1 MRYTVSATY
10 TGRGYWIGLPSETPG
25 LVLGTIHAID
35 TTGAAG
41 SFSVAI
47 AGTSSGT
54 TYKIC
59 AFKRS
64 GLNPGDYT
72 WGDEIIFTA
81 GNTQPVTY
89 NCLITDDSQINAA
102 SYQFSVYI
110 KQTGGTALY
119 LNNYQLGMELNRQ
132 DLLDNL
138 YMTGEYV
145 ANTCELANLTPAGMT
160 IAFQAAGGGH
170 PYGHMDVRINGLPPS
185 ATATLVGT
193 SYKRIGTFIIHN
205 WTSATHT
212 TAKSFGSIQP
222 DLEWDND
229 FIAKTYIYAYISGA
243 SQLITD
249 LNQQITLLTNLA
261 FNSVNWRG
269 ISNGD
274 WHENL
279 NWIRN
284 PGLTNTI
291 PASTENV
298 YIPGAPA
305 SGTFSSPIVSTSVPL
320 PTCKNLF
327 IGLRTD
333 NNIVKALGNLTIN
346 PGGNLTVTGDT
357 LRNLVGTAGLTI
369 GSDATG
375 TGSLIHKTD
384 TVSASIK
391 RYITLNNYHMVSIPD
406 TSASPT
412 SNLFLGSYL
421 YYFDE
426 TQITLVDNGWVN
438 MGISTSTPLSQ
449 KRGYMIYNPTAN
461 TTYTFAGK
469 MNNGSFLPIATF
481 TSGGPRVNQGF
492 NLVPNPYPSA
502 IDWRAALGWAKTNVY
517 DATWIWNPTAN
528 NYAAFG
534 ADQTINGGTRFIPL
548 GQSFFIQ
555 ASNTPTFSMTNDV
568 RVHDATTP
576 FYKTTDALVNNL
588 RIKADCNTYS
598 DEIVVRFNDGY
609 SSSFE
614 NPGDVQKMYG
624 GEEAPQL
631 SSVSSDNI
639 NLCINSMPL
648 TGGEVIVP
656 LNFSVKSATNVTFTA
671 TGIETFKTSVPIYL
685 EDQAL
690 NKIVNLR
697 SDPVYNFSYSTA
709 DAIDRF
715 RLRFVGI
722 NGTNELT
729 SVNVKT
735 FISNGKIYID
745 ASSLEGRNANINV
758 YNSIGQLI
766 SSDQQLING
775 VVNIDAPKNS
785 GIYIIDIS
793 SMDQHFV
800 TKVFNK

>member
-1 MRYTVSATY
+1 MKNVYKFKSVLVLLLLVMAGATGMGQQPSVTTLDASPIGTSSATLQANINPNNNGPTTVYFEYGLTVSYGSIITATQSPIPNGTGIVLASAPISGLAPGQTYHCLATATNATGAPVVGLDVAFETGSGVTTDNVYNLATTPDVRYTVSATY

-534 ADQTINGGTRFIPL
+534 ADQT
-548 GQSFFIQ
+548 
-555 ASNTPTFSMTNDV
+555 
-568 RVHDATTP
+568 
-576 FYKTTDALVNNL
+576 
-588 RIKADCNTYS
+588 
-598 DEIVVRFNDGY
+598 
-609 SSSFE
+609 
-614 NPGDVQKMYG
+614 
-624 GEEAPQL
+624 
-631 SSVSSDNI
+631 
-639 NLCINSMPL
+639 
-648 TGGEVIVP
+648 
-656 LNFSVKSATNVTFTA
+656 
-671 TGIETFKTSVPIYL
+671 
-685 EDQAL
+685 
-690 NKIVNLR
+690 
-697 SDPVYNFSYSTA
+697 
-709 DAIDRF
+709 
-715 RLRFVGI
+715 
-722 NGTNELT
+722 
-729 SVNVKT
+729 
-735 FISNGKIYID
+735 
-745 ASSLEGRNANINV
+745 
-758 YNSIGQLI
+758 
-766 SSDQQLING
+766 
-775 VVNIDAPKNS
+775 
-785 GIYIIDIS
+785 
-793 SMDQHFV
+793 
-800 TKVFNK
+800 